1 MTGRAVTNSTCLIAL
16 ERIGQLALLPQI
28 FATVLAPP
36 AVQSEFGSPI
46 GWLAVEVVKDL
57 RVVTALKT
65 QLDDGEAHAI
75 ALAVEL
81 GDVFIILDDKKARR
95 VARQMGLK
103 VIGTVGV
110 ILRAKQKGMIP
121 AIRPVLIA
129 LGERGFRMTPALY
142 GEALRLAGEETS
154 R

>member
-46 GWLAVEVVKDL
+46 GWLAVEAVKDL
-57 RVVTALKT
+57 RVVTVLRT

-75 ALAVEL
+75 ALAMEL
-81 GDVFIILDDKKARR
+81 GDIFIILDDKKPRR

-103 VIGTVGV
+103 VIVTVGV
-110 ILRAKQKGMIP
+110 VLRAERQG
-121 AIRPVLIA
+121 AIASTTPMLRA
-129 LGERGFRMTPALY
+129 L
-142 GEALRLAGEETS
+142 EETEFRIQAPRLGS
-154 R
+154 